1 MPTPA
6 EIVLRWN
13 GPIGDFTS
21 LARHVGAEFGVK
33 DGDVVEATIEGDVLK
48 GYINGVEVISATDD
62 VFQTGSPGV
71 GFNFFV
77 SNTNV
82 DHGFTSFEVDT
93 YDD

>member
-1 MPTPA
+1 
-6 EIVLRWN
+6 
-13 GPIGDFTS
+13 
-21 LARHVGAEFGVK
+21 
-33 DGDVVEATIEGDVLK
+33 VVEATIEGDVLK